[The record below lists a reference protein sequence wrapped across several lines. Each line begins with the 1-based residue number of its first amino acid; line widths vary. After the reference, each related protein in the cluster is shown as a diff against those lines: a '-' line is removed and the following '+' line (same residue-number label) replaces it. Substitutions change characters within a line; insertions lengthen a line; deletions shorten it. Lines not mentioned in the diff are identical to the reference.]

1 MFNDAQGHAQYVG
14 FLEGVGADQARGNL
28 AGDHQHGNG
37 IPVRVGNAGD
47 QVGGAGARRGNADAQ
62 LATGPGVAV
71 CRQGAALFMAAQHVL
86 HAHIVH
92 QRVV

>member
-14 FLEGVGADQARGNL
+14 FLEGVGADQAGRHL
-28 AGDHQHGNG
+28 AGDDQHGNG
-37 IPVRVGNAGD
+37 IPVGVGNAGD
-47 QVGGAGARRGNADAQ
+47 QVGGTGARGGNADAQ
-62 LATGPGVAV
+62 LAAGPGVAIG
-71 CRQGAALFMAAQHVL
+71 RQGTALFVAAQHVF